1 MPKDIE
7 TKLVAT
13 INKAYESKEYQDF
26 LTQRGFGATW
36 AAQDDFAKYMAKGD
50 ADMGAV
56 MKTLGMGK

>member
-1 MPKDIE
+1 M
-7 TKLVAT
+7 AT